1 MHLLIIT
8 IYIHLS
14 WLCDLWL
21 KIGYPKIPMF
31 VIISSLNG
39 YFILG
44 IPHFRTNPTI
54 PMFGCIS
61 HKLSYRIISHI
72 PSFHFLWE
80 HHHILPIIFPW
91 KPSSH
96 GSRHGMAWQ
105 QKGLTSRRSV
115 DAQQL
120 PAGAAQATLLP
131 PALLRR
137 RCSATQRCL
146 KRSRALDMDCLRV
159 LTFEMYSRTTIS

>member
-80 HHHILPIIFPW
+80 NHHILPIIFPW

-96 GSRHGMAWQ
+96 GSWHGMAWQ

-120 PAGAAQATLLP
+120 PAGAAQATLLGHAEMFEAIQGP
-131 PALLRR
+131 GHGLPE
-137 RCSATQRCL
+137 S
-146 KRSRALDMDCLRV
+146 LDIWNVQWHYYIIIYTYDNY
-159 LTFEMYSRTTIS
+159 T